1 MPKRPYPLT
10 AVCILGALA
19 SLYALVLLLSPGVW
33 AVRPSSGQRAAG
45 VAAIAVGLASLYG
58 LWRMRRWGVMVL
70 AAALAVRLVY
80 GALEGLPWSWAGL
93 VGPVAVLAVALAY
106 VRRMS

>member
-1 MPKRPYPLT
+1 MPRRPYLLS
-10 AVCILGALA
+10 AVCILGSLA
-19 SLYALVLLLSPGVW
+19 SLYALLLLLSPGLW

-45 VAAIAVGLASLYG
+45 AVALAVALASLYG

-70 AAALAVRLVY
+70 GAALAVRIVY
-80 GALEGLPWSWAGL
+80 GVAAGLPWSWAGL
-93 VGPVAVLAVALAY
+93 AGPVGVLAVGLAY